1 MCGIFG
7 IVLLQQSSESIYK
20 LIING
25 LIQLQNRGYDS
36 CGLSILH
43 NFSFNMPLSGAEIPK
58 GGFEPLL
65 CASSMRKGVNIE
77 NKEKTF
83 DVLKCASTNKINAID
98 KLLGLVKDLEI
109 NNSTIGIGHNRWATH
124 GMKTDANA
132 HPHLSNDRNFVIVHN
147 GIIENYHILK
157 KMLLENGFTFFSQT
171 DTEIIVNLLQYNY
184 SLLNNTFESI
194 RKTIRELD
202 GTYGLIIQS
211 LYEPNK
217 LFCVRNGSPLLIAQT
232 EDRVIITSEQSG
244 FCNMVNNYITLNND
258 DICIIEQTETQINL
272 VSNHAYLKKNITILE
287 DVLTPYPYT
296 HWTLKEINDQPNTIM
311 NAINKGG
318 RIKSKTEVKLGG
330 LEQCAYNL
338 KNIKNII
345 ILGCGTSFF
354 AGLYGM
360 YFFKQICNFNTV
372 QVFDGAE
379 FNNYDIPKIGET
391 SFILISQSG
400 ETKDLHRCIE
410 IAKLNNI
417 TTIGIINVVDSL
429 IAGEVDCGIYCNAG
443 KEVGV
448 ASTKSFTSQVVCLS
462 LAALWFAQLHN
473 INENKRAGMIRDLHN
488 LSNDFKN
495 TLDCCSEHIREI
507 AKKIKAP
514 SMFLLGKGSD
524 EYIAKEGSLKIKEIS
539 YIHSEGYSSSS
550 LKHGPFALLDENMPV
565 IILNLDQM
573 HRAKTIN
580 CCQEVASRKS
590 PIILIT
596 NTRDDVQGI
605 NCETVFIPENKT
617 YGSLLG
623 VVPIQF
629 LAYYLSVER
638 GINPDKPKNLAK
650 VVTVE

>member
-7 IVLLQQSSESIYK
+7 IVLSQQNSENIYN

-36 CGLSILH
+36 CGLSVL
-43 NFSFNMPLSGAEIPK
+43 NSK
-58 GGFEPLL
+58 
-65 CASSMRKGVNIE
+65 
-77 NKEKTF
+77 KTF
-83 DVLKCASTNKINAID
+83 QVLKCASTNEINAID
-98 KLLGLVKDLEI
+98 KLLTLI
-109 NNSTIGIGHNRWATH
+109 NENSKNDNSHIGIGHNRWATH
-124 GMKTDANA
+124 GMKTDVNA
-132 HPHLSNDRNFVIVHN
+132 HPHLSNDHNFVIVHN

-157 KMLLENGFTFFSQT
+157 SMLLEKGFIFFSQT

-184 SLLNNTFESI
+184 SLVNGSVFEAI
-194 RKTIRELD
+194 RKTISELN

-217 LFCVRNGSPLLIAQT
+217 LFCVRNGSPLLIGQT
-232 EDRVIITSEQSG
+232 EDRIVITSEQSG
-244 FCNMVNNYITLNND
+244 FCNMVSNYITLNND
-258 DICIIEQTETQINL
+258 DICIIEQTALEVNL
-272 VSNHAYLKKNITILE
+272 TTNNVYLKKKITEIE
-287 DVLTPYPYT
+287 GILTPHPYK

-318 RIKSKTEVKLGG
+318 RIKSQTEVKLGG
-330 LEQCAYNL
+330 LEQCAHNL
-338 KNIKNII
+338 KKIKNII

-379 FNNYDIPKIGET
+379 LNNCDIPKIGET
-391 SFILISQSG
+391 AFILISQSG
-400 ETKDLHRCIE
+400 ETKDLHRCVE
-410 IAKLNNI
+410 IAKSNNI

-429 IAGEVDCGIYCNAG
+429 IAREVDCGIYCNAG

-462 LAALWFAQLHN
+462 LAALWFAQLHS
-473 INENKRAGMIRDLHN
+473 INENKRAKMISDLHN

-495 TLDCCSEHIREI
+495 TLDCCSEQIQEI
-507 AKKIKAP
+507 ARKMTKNNN
-514 SMFLLGKGSD
+514 MFLLGKGSD

-565 IILNLDQM
+565 VILNLDQT

-580 CCQEVASRKS
+580 CCQEVASRNS

-596 NTRDDVQGI
+596 NTHDDVQGI
-605 NCETVFIPENKT
+605 NCETVLIPENKT

-623 VVPIQF
+623 VIPIQL